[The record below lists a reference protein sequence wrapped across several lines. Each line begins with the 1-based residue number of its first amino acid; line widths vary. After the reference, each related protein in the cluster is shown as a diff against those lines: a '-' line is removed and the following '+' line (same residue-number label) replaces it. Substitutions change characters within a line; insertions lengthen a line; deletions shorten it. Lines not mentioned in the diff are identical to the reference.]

1 MMTSLLSLE
10 YCSIMRYLRVQT
22 CSGRCKVAQFSSSWA
37 RPCGRVGAQTC
48 RAAIGIDLGTTN
60 SLVSVVANGKPELVP
75 DAEGRLLLPS
85 VLNYTGAGAAA
96 FYAHCMKHVKRC
108 S

>member
-1 MMTSLLSLE
+1 
-10 YCSIMRYLRVQT
+10 MRCLRAHKCT
-22 CSGRCKVAQFSSSWA
+22 GRCQVAQVSSSLA
-37 RPCGRVGAQTC
+37 RSCGRGCAQTC

-85 VLNYTGAGAAA
+85 VLNYTRAGAAA
-96 FYAHCMKHVKRC
+96 FYAHYMKLVKCC